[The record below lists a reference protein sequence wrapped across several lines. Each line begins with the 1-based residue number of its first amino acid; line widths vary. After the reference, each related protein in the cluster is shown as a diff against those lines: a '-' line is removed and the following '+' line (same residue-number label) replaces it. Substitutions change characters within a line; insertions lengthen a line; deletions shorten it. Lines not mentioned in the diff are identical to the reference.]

1 VASRLGGARRLSY
14 GVPMLEGRID
24 GFTPARSW
32 RELSY
37 VALCLPI
44 GVFWGFSLLLA
55 IALGLAL
62 TFVLVGIPM
71 LVVTML
77 VWRRVAAWERE
88 RAALILGEPIAAP
101 YADLPREGAWR
112 RLWARLRDR
121 ATWKDL
127 GWIGVLATAG
137 AVAGMVLVALWSA
150 ALVLISLP
158 ATATTFP
165 EGTTI
170 GDCPLWLAIV
180 LAVGGVL
187 VAAIAVVAAR
197 PLATGIAAL
206 ARALLGPDPEE
217 QVARLE
223 HSRASAVDA
232 TDSTLRRIERDLH
245 DGAQHRLVAIA
256 LDLGRAREKMSAGDS
271 AGAEPLIAQ
280 AHDETKR
287 AMAELRDLVRGIH
300 PSILT
305 DRGLDAA
312 VSALAGRSPV
322 PVSVAV
328 DLDARPPAAAE
339 TAAYYVVAEALTN
352 VAKHGDASEADVR
365 IDHRDGE
372 LVVAVTDDGQGGAAR
387 TPGSGLEGIGQR
399 VDALGGSLKI
409 DSPAGGPTT
418 LKAVIPCEL

>member
-1 VASRLGGARRLSY
+1 
-14 GVPMLEGRID
+14 MFDGRID
-24 GFTPARSW
+24 ASTPGRAW
-32 RELSY
+32 RELVY

-44 GVFWGFSLLLA
+44 GLFWGFWLLFA
-55 IALGLAL
+55 IGLGLAL
-62 TFVLVGIPM
+62 SFVLVGIPM
-71 LVVTML
+71 LVVVML
-77 VWRRVAAWERE
+77 IWRRVAAWERE
-88 RAALILGEPIAAP
+88 RAALVLGAPIAPP

-127 GWIGVLATAG
+127 GWFGVLATAG
-137 AVAGMVLVALWSA
+137 AVAGLVLIALWST
-150 ALVLISLP
+150 ALVLITLP
-158 ATATTFP
+158 ITASTFP
-165 EGTTI
+165 DGTTI
-170 GDCPLWLAIV
+170 GDASLPLAFVLAAGGLLVAV
-180 LAVGGVL
+180 LAVF
-187 VAAIAVVAAR
+187 AAR

-206 ARALLGPDPEE
+206 ARALLGPDVEE

-256 LDLGRAREKMSAGDS
+256 LDLGRAREKMADDP
-271 AGAEPLIAQ
+271 AAAEPLIAQ
-280 AHDETKR
+280 AHEETKR

-322 PVSVAV
+322 PVSVNV
-328 DLDARPPAAAE
+328 MLEARPPAAAE

-352 VAKHGDASEADVR
+352 VAKHGSANEAEVR
-365 IDHRDGE
+365 IDHRDGA
-372 LVVAVTDDGQGGAAR
+372 LTVVVEDDGQGGAAR
-387 TPGSGLEGIGQR
+387 TAGSGLEGIGQR
-399 VDALGGSLKI
+399 VDALGGSLEI
-409 DSPAGGPTT
+409 DSPAGGPTK

>member
-1 VASRLGGARRLSY
+1 
-14 GVPMLEGRID
+14 MFDGRID
-24 GFTPARSW
+24 ATTPGRAW
-32 RELSY
+32 RELVY

-44 GVFWGFSLLLA
+44 GLFWGFWLLFA
-55 IALGLAL
+55 IGLGLAL
-62 TFVLVGIPM
+62 SFVLVGIPM
-71 LVVTML
+71 LVVVML
-77 VWRRVAAWERE
+77 IWRRVATWERE
-88 RAALILGEPIAAP
+88 RAALVLGAPIAQP
-101 YADLPREGAWR
+101 YVDLPREGAWR

-127 GWIGVLATAG
+127 GWFGVLATAG
-137 AVAGMVLVALWSA
+137 AVAGLVLIALWSA
-150 ALVLISLP
+150 ALVLLTLP
-158 ATATTFP
+158 ITASTFP

-170 GDCPLWLAIV
+170 GDASLPLAFALA
-180 LAVGGVL
+180 AGGLL
-187 VAAIAVVAAR
+187 VAVIALCAAR

-206 ARALLGPDPEE
+206 ARALLGPDVEE

-256 LDLGRAREKMSAGDS
+256 LDLGRAREKMADDP
-271 AGAEPLIAQ
+271 AAAEPLIAQ
-280 AHDETKR
+280 AHEETKR

-322 PVSVAV
+322 PVSVHVELAG
-328 DLDARPPAAAE
+328 RPPAAAE

-352 VAKHGDASEADVR
+352 VAKHGDANEAEVR
-365 IDHRDGE
+365 IDHQDGA
-372 LVVAVTDDGQGGAAR
+372 LNVAVQDDGQGGAAR

-399 VDALGGSLKI
+399 VDALGGSLEI

>member
-1 VASRLGGARRLSY
+1 
-14 GVPMLEGRID
+14 MFDGRID
-24 GFTPARSW
+24 ATTPGRAW
-32 RELSY
+32 RELVY

-44 GVFWGFSLLLA
+44 GLFWGFWLALA
-55 IALGLAL
+55 IGLGLAL
-62 TFVLVGIPM
+62 SFVLVGIPM
-71 LVVTML
+71 LVVVML
-77 VWRRVAAWERE
+77 IWRRVAGWERE
-88 RAALILGEPIAAP
+88 RAALVLGAPIAPP
-101 YADLPREGAWR
+101 YVDLPREGAWR

-127 GWIGVLATAG
+127 GWFGVLATAG
-137 AVAGMVLVALWSA
+137 AVAGLVLIALWSA
-150 ALVLISLP
+150 ALVLITLPITASTFPNGTKIGDASLP
-158 ATATTFP
+158 
-165 EGTTI
+165 
-170 GDCPLWLAIV
+170 LAFV
-180 LAVGGVL
+180 LAAGGL
-187 VAAIAVVAAR
+187 AVAAIALFAAR

-206 ARALLGPDPEE
+206 ARALLGPDVDE

-256 LDLGRAREKMSAGDS
+256 LDLGRAREKMADDP

-280 AHDETKR
+280 AHEETKR

-322 PVSVAV
+322 PVSVHV
-328 DLDARPPAAAE
+328 ELEGRPPAAAE

-352 VAKHGDASEADVR
+352 VAKHGSANEAEVR
-365 IDHRDGE
+365 IGHRDGA
-372 LVVAVTDDGQGGAAR
+372 LTVVVEDDGQGGAAR

-399 VDALGGSLKI
+399 VDALGGSLEI

>member
-1 VASRLGGARRLSY
+1 MASRLGGADRLSY
-14 GVPMLEGRID
+14 GVTMLDGRID
-24 GFTPARSW
+24 GFTPVRAW
-32 RELSY
+32 RELVY

-44 GVFWGFSLLLA
+44 GLFWGFWLLFA
-55 IALGLAL
+55 IGLGVALS
-62 TFVLVGIPM
+62 FVLVGIPM

-77 VWRRVAAWERE
+77 IWRRVAAWERE
-88 RAALILGEPIAAP
+88 RAALVLGEPIAPP

-137 AVAGMVLVALWSA
+137 AVAGLVLVALWSA
-150 ALVLISLP
+150 AVVLITLP
-158 ATATTFP
+158 ATASTFP
-165 EGTTI
+165 DGTTI
-170 GDCPLWLAIV
+170 GDCSLALAIV

-187 VAAIAVVAAR
+187 VAAIALFAAR

-217 QVARLE
+217 RVARLE

-256 LDLGRAREKMSAGDS
+256 LQLGRAREKMADDP
-271 AGAEPLIAQ
+271 AAAEPLIAQ
-280 AHDETKR
+280 AHEETKR

-328 DLDARPPAAAE
+328 DLDGRPPAAAE

-352 VAKHGDASEADVR
+352 VAKHGDAGEAEVR
-365 IDHRDGE
+365 IGHRDGE

-399 VDALGGSLKI
+399 VDALGGNLEI

>member
-1 VASRLGGARRLSY
+1 MLG
-14 GVPMLEGRID
+14 GRID
-24 GFTPARSW
+24 GFTPARAW
-32 RELSY
+32 RELVY

-44 GVFWGFSLLLA
+44 GLFWGFWLLLA
-55 IALGLAL
+55 IGLGLAL
-62 TFVLVGIPM
+62 SFVLVGIPM

-88 RAALILGEPIAAP
+88 RAALVLGAPIAPP

-112 RLWARLRDR
+112 RLWARIRDR

-137 AVAGMVLVALWSA
+137 AVAGLVLVALWSV
-150 ALVLISLP
+150 ALVLVTLP
-158 ATATTFP
+158 ITASTFP
-165 EGTTI
+165 DGTTI
-170 GDCPLWLAIV
+170 GDASAMLALV
-180 LAVGGVL
+180 LAAAGVA
-187 VAAIAVVAAR
+187 VAAIAVLAAR

-217 QVARLE
+217 RVARLE

-256 LDLGRAREKMSAGDS
+256 LDLGRAREKMADDP

-280 AHDETKR
+280 AHEEAKR

-328 DLDARPPAAAE
+328 ELDGRPPAAAE

-352 VAKHGDASEADVR
+352 VAKHGRASAAEVSIR
-365 IDHRDGE
+365 HGDGE
-372 LVVAVTDDGQGGAAR
+372 LTVVVRDDGQGGAAR
-387 TPGSGLEGIGQR
+387 APGSGLEGIGQR
-399 VDALGGSLKI
+399 VDALGGSLEI

-418 LKAVIPCEL
+418 LKAVFPCEL

>member
-1 VASRLGGARRLSY
+1 
-14 GVPMLEGRID
+14 MFDGRID
-24 GFTPARSW
+24 ATTPGRAW
-32 RELSY
+32 RELVY

-44 GVFWGFSLLLA
+44 GLFWGFWLLFA
-55 IALGLAL
+55 IGLGLAL
-62 TFVLVGIPM
+62 SFVLVGIPM
-71 LVVTML
+71 LVVVML
-77 VWRRVAAWERE
+77 IWRRVATWERE
-88 RAALILGEPIAAP
+88 RAALVLGAPIAQP
-101 YADLPREGAWR
+101 YVDLPREGAWR

-127 GWIGVLATAG
+127 GWFGVLATAG
-137 AVAGMVLVALWSA
+137 AVAGLVLIALWSA
-150 ALVLISLP
+150 ALVLLTLP
-158 ATATTFP
+158 ITASTFP

-170 GDCPLWLAIV
+170 GDASLPLAFALA
-180 LAVGGVL
+180 AGGLL
-187 VAAIAVVAAR
+187 VAVIALCAAR

-206 ARALLGPDPEE
+206 ARALLGPDVEE

-256 LDLGRAREKMSAGDS
+256 LDLGRAREKMADDP
-271 AGAEPLIAQ
+271 AAAEPLIAQ
-280 AHDETKR
+280 AHEETKR

-322 PVSVAV
+322 PVSVHVELAG
-328 DLDARPPAAAE
+328 RPPAAAE

-352 VAKHGDASEADVR
+352 VAKHGDANEAEVR
-365 IDHRDGE
+365 IDHRDGA
-372 LVVAVTDDGQGGAAR
+372 LVVAIHDDGQGGAAR

-399 VDALGGSLKI
+399 VDALGGSLEI

>member
-1 VASRLGGARRLSY
+1 
-14 GVPMLEGRID
+14 MFEGRIE

-32 RELSY
+32 RELNY

-44 GVFWGFSLLLA
+44 GAFWGLALLIA
-55 IALGLAL
+55 IGLGLAL

-71 LVVTML
+71 LVIVML
-77 VWRRVAAWERE
+77 IWRRVAAWERE
-88 RAALILGEPIAAP
+88 RAALVLGEPIAPP
-101 YADLPREGAWR
+101 YAELPREGAWR

-137 AVAGMVLVALWSA
+137 SVAGMIVIALWSL
-150 ALVLISLP
+150 ALVLITLP
-158 ATATTFP
+158 ATASTFP
-165 EGTTI
+165 AGTTI

-180 LAVGGVL
+180 LAVGGLL
-187 VAAIAVVAAR
+187 VAAIAIGAAR

-206 ARALLGPDPEE
+206 ARALLGPDVEE

-256 LDLGRAREKMSAGDS
+256 LDLGRAREKMADDP
-271 AGAEPLIAQ
+271 AAAEPLIAQ
-280 AHDETKR
+280 AHEETKR

-328 DLDARPPAAAE
+328 ELDGRPPAAAE

-352 VAKHGDASEADVR
+352 VAKHGDANEAEVR
-365 IDHRDGE
+365 IDHRDGQ
-372 LVVAVTDDGQGGAAR
+372 LTVAVHDDGQGGATR
-387 TPGSGLEGIGQR
+387 SPGSGLEGIGQR
-399 VDALGGSLKI
+399 VDALGGSLEI

>member
-1 VASRLGGARRLSY
+1 
-14 GVPMLEGRID
+14 MFDGRID
-24 GFTPARSW
+24 ATTPGRAW
-32 RELSY
+32 RELVY

-44 GVFWGFSLLLA
+44 GLFWGFWLLFA
-55 IALGLAL
+55 IGLGLAL
-62 TFVLVGIPM
+62 SFVLIGIPM
-71 LVVTML
+71 LVVVML
-77 VWRRVAAWERE
+77 IWRRVAAWERE
-88 RAALILGEPIAAP
+88 RAALVLGAPIAPP

-127 GWIGVLATAG
+127 GWFGVLATAG
-137 AVAGMVLVALWSA
+137 AVAGLVLIALWST
-150 ALVLISLP
+150 ALVLITLP
-158 ATATTFP
+158 ITASTFP
-165 EGTTI
+165 DGTTI
-170 GDCPLWLAIV
+170 GDASLPLAFV
-180 LAVGGVL
+180 LAACGLL
-187 VAAIAVVAAR
+187 VAVLALFAAR

-206 ARALLGPDPEE
+206 ARALLGPDVDE

-256 LDLGRAREKMSAGDS
+256 LDLGRAREKLADDP
-271 AGAEPLIAQ
+271 AAAEPLIAQ
-280 AHDETKR
+280 AHEETKR

-322 PVSVAV
+322 PVSVNV
-328 DLDARPPAAAE
+328 ELEGRPPAAAE

-352 VAKHGDASEADVR
+352 VAKHGEASEAEVR
-365 IDHRDGE
+365 IDHEDGA
-372 LVVAVTDDGQGGAAR
+372 LVVAIQDDGQGGAVR

-399 VDALGGSLKI
+399 VDALGGNLEI
-409 DSPAGGPTT
+409 DSPAGGPTK

>member
-1 VASRLGGARRLSY
+1 
-14 GVPMLEGRID
+14 MFDGRID
-24 GFTPARSW
+24 ATTPGRAW
-32 RELSY
+32 RELVY

-44 GVFWGFSLLLA
+44 GLFWGFWLVFA
-55 IALGLAL
+55 IGLGLAL
-62 TFVLVGIPM
+62 SFVLIGIPM

-77 VWRRVAAWERE
+77 IWRRVAAWERE
-88 RAALILGEPIAAP
+88 RAALVLGAPIAPP

-127 GWIGVLATAG
+127 GWFGVLATAG
-137 AVAGMVLVALWSA
+137 AVAGLVLIALWST
-150 ALVLISLP
+150 ALVLITLP
-158 ATATTFP
+158 ITASTFP
-165 EGTTI
+165 DGTTI
-170 GDCPLWLAIV
+170 GDASLPLAFV
-180 LAVGGVL
+180 LAAGGLL
-187 VAAIAVVAAR
+187 VAVLALFAAR

-206 ARALLGPDPEE
+206 ARALLGPDVDE

-256 LDLGRAREKMSAGDS
+256 LDLGRAREKMADDP
-271 AGAEPLIAQ
+271 AAAEPLIAQ
-280 AHDETKR
+280 AHEETKR

-322 PVSVAV
+322 SVTVAV
-328 DLDARPPAAAE
+328 DLDGRPPAATE

-352 VAKHGDASEADVR
+352 VAKHGGATEAEVR
-365 IDHRDGE
+365 IAHRDGHLTV
-372 LVVAVTDDGQGGAAR
+372 LVQDDGQGGAKR

-399 VDALGGSLKI
+399 VDALGGSLEI

>member
-1 VASRLGGARRLSY
+1 VGSRLGGARWLSY
-14 GVPMLEGRID
+14 GVLMFDGRID
-24 GFTPARSW
+24 ATTPGRAW
-32 RELSY
+32 RELVY

-44 GVFWGFSLLLA
+44 GLFWGFWLLFA
-55 IALGLAL
+55 IGLGLAL
-62 TFVLVGIPM
+62 SFVLVGIPM
-71 LVVTML
+71 LVVVML

-88 RAALILGEPIAAP
+88 RAALVLGAPIAPP

-127 GWIGVLATAG
+127 GWFGVLATAG
-137 AVAGMVLVALWSA
+137 AVAGLVLIALWST
-150 ALVLISLP
+150 ALVLITLP
-158 ATATTFP
+158 ITASTFP
-165 EGTTI
+165 DGTTI
-170 GDCPLWLAIV
+170 GDASLPLAFV
-180 LAVGGVL
+180 LAAGGLL
-187 VAAIAVVAAR
+187 VAAIALFAAR

-206 ARALLGPDPEE
+206 ARALLGPDVDE

-256 LDLGRAREKMSAGDS
+256 LDLGRAREKMADDP
-271 AGAEPLIAQ
+271 AAAEPLIAQ
-280 AHDETKR
+280 AHEETKR

-322 PVSVAV
+322 PVSVNV
-328 DLDARPPAAAE
+328 ELEGRPPAAAE

-352 VAKHGDASEADVR
+352 VAKHGSASEADVR
-365 IDHRDGE
+365 IDHREGA
-372 LVVAVTDDGQGGAAR
+372 LTVVVEDDGQGGAAR
-387 TPGSGLEGIGQR
+387 APGSGLEGIGQR
-399 VDALGGSLKI
+399 VDALGGSLEI
-409 DSPAGGPTT
+409 DSPAGGPTK

>member
-1 VASRLGGARRLSY
+1 MGGADRLSY
-14 GVPMLEGRID
+14 GVTMLGGRID

-32 RELSY
+32 RELVY

-44 GVFWGFSLLLA
+44 GLFWGFWLLLA
-55 IALGLAL
+55 IGFGVALS
-62 TFVLVGIPM
+62 FVLVGIPL
-71 LVVTML
+71 LVATML
-77 VWRRVAAWERE
+77 LWRRVAAWERE
-88 RAALILGEPIAAP
+88 RAALVLGAPIAPP

-137 AVAGMVLVALWSA
+137 AVAGLVLVALWSI
-150 ALVLISLP
+150 ALVLITLP
-158 ATATTFP
+158 ITASTFP
-165 EGTTI
+165 AGTTI
-170 GDCPLWLAIV
+170 GDCSLWLAFV
-180 LAVGGVL
+180 LAAGGMA
-187 VAAIAVVAAR
+187 VAAIALFAAR
-197 PLATGIAAL
+197 PLATGIVAL
-206 ARALLGPDPEE
+206 ARALLGPDVEE

-256 LDLGRAREKMSAGDS
+256 LDLGRAREKMAEDPR
-271 AGAEPLIAQ
+271 AAEPLIAQ
-280 AHDETKR
+280 AHEETKR

-322 PVSVAV
+322 PVTVAV
-328 DLDARPPAAAE
+328 DLHGRPPAAAE

-352 VAKHGDASEADVR
+352 VAKHGDANEAEVR

-372 LVVAVTDDGQGGAAR
+372 LVVAVQDDGRGGAVR
-387 TPGSGLEGIGQR
+387 SPGSGLEGIGQR
-399 VDALGGSLKI
+399 VDALGGSLEI

>member
-1 VASRLGGARRLSY
+1 
-14 GVPMLEGRID
+14 MLDGRID
-24 GFTPARSW
+24 TTPARSW
-32 RELSY
+32 RELVY
-37 VALCLPI
+37 VALCLPL
-44 GVFWGFSLLLA
+44 GLFWGFWLVLA
-55 IALGLAL
+55 IAVGLGLS
-62 TFVLVGIPM
+62 FVLVGIPM
-71 LVVTML
+71 LIVVML
-77 VWRRVAAWERE
+77 VWRKVAGWERE
-88 RAALILGEPIAAP
+88 RAALVLGAPIAP
-101 YADLPREGAWR
+101 SYADLPREGAFR

-127 GWIGVLATAG
+127 GWFGVLATAG
-137 AVAGMVLVALWSA
+137 AVAGLVLVALWSA
-150 ALVLISLP
+150 ALLLVTLPLTASTFPDGTTVGDVSLP
-158 ATATTFP
+158 
-165 EGTTI
+165 
-170 GDCPLWLAIV
+170 LACV
-180 LAVGGVL
+180 LAACGVA
-187 VAAIAVVAAR
+187 VALLALAAAR
-197 PLATGIAAL
+197 PLATGIAGL
-206 ARALLGPDPEE
+206 ARALLGPDVDE

-271 AGAEPLIAQ
+271 AAAEPLIAQ

-322 PVSVAV
+322 PIAVAV
-328 DLDARPPAAAE
+328 DLAGRPPAAAE

-352 VAKHGDASEADVR
+352 VAKHGGANEAQVR
-365 IDHRDGE
+365 IGHRDGE
-372 LVVAVTDDGQGGAAR
+372 LVVTVDDDGQGGAAR

-399 VDALGGSLKI
+399 VDALGGRLEI